1 MRVKIKNVYYCK
13 HPDFIQD
20 DSDPKGYK
28 VLDTAKWVVEW
39 DVVPFY
45 LSPSSFFLKEHYR
58 ASFPT
63 EEQARSFYK
72 DIMKRINPEEVLLS
86 EELSDYVK
94 AL

>member
-20 DSDPKGYK
+20 DRCPNGYI

-39 DVVPFY
+39 DTVPFY
-45 LSPSSFFLKEHYR
+45 STPANFFLKEHYR

-63 EEQARSFYK
+63 EEQARSFYNK
-72 DIMKRINPEEVLLS
+72 IMKHTNPAEVV
-86 EELSDYVK
+86 LSDEIK
-94 AL
+94 AMV

>member
-39 DVVPFY
+39 DVVPYYF
-45 LSPSSFFLKEHYR
+45 SPVACFQKDHYR

-63 EEQARSFYK
+63 EEKARIFYSK
-72 DIMKRINPEEVLLS
+72 IMKHTNPEEVLLTD
-86 EELSDYVK
+86 ELKD
-94 AL
+94 LF

>member
-28 VLDTAKWVVEW
+28 LLDTAKWVVEW

-45 LSPSSFFLKEHYR
+45 LSPSSFFLKEH
-58 ASFPT
+58 
-63 EEQARSFYK
+63 
-72 DIMKRINPEEVLLS
+72 
-86 EELSDYVK
+86 
-94 AL
+94 